1 MSQIFHPSTNT
12 ISRVSLFGLIFFVA
26 FLGWLVMAL
35 DRSSTVTRQ
44 QQILEQP
51 VPFSH
56 DHHVGEVGIDC
67 RYCHST
73 VEKSSFAGMPAT
85 STCMGCH
92 SLLFADAPILEPVR
106 ASLRDN
112 KAIEWTRVY
121 DLPDFV
127 YFNHSIHV
135 AKGIGCTS
143 CHGDIGRM
151 PLTVKAASLQMEW
164 CVACHRDPAAQVRP
178 RSEVFN
184 PRWDPTT
191 LSDAQRAALF
201 AEYRIRDAATLTSCS
216 TCHR

>member
-12 ISRVSLFGLIFFVA
+12 ISRVSLFGLVFFVGLA
-26 FLGWLVMAL
+26 GWLVMAL

-51 VPFSH
+51 IPFSH
-56 DHHVGEVGIDC
+56 DHHVGQVGIDC

-73 VEKSSFAGMPAT
+73 VETRSFAGLPAT
-85 STCMGCH
+85 ATCMGCH
-92 SLLFADAPILEPVR
+92 AVLFADAPILEPVR
-106 ASLRDN
+106 ASLREN
-112 KAIEWTRVY
+112 KPIEWTRVY

-143 CHGDIGRM
+143 CHGEISRM
-151 PLTVKAASLQMEW
+151 PLTLKASSLKMEW
-164 CVACHRDPAAQVRP
+164 CVACHRDPAQHVRP

-184 PRWDPTT
+184 PAWDPAP
-191 LSDAQRAALF
+191 LSQTQRAALVQ
-201 AEYRIRDAATLTSCS
+201 EYRIQRKTSGS
-216 TCHR
+216 VCHR

>member
-12 ISRVSLFGLIFFVA
+12 ISRVSLFGLVFFVG

-85 STCMGCH
+85 ATCMGCH
-92 SLLFADAPILEPVR
+92 SVLFADAPILEPVR
-106 ASLRDN
+106 ASLREN
-112 KAIEWTRVY
+112 EPIEWTRVY

-143 CHGDIGRM
+143 CHGEIGRM
-151 PLTVKAASLQMEW
+151 PLTLKASSLKMEW
-164 CVACHRDPAAQVRP
+164 CVACHRDPAQHVRP

-184 PRWDPTT
+184 PDWDPAT
-191 LSDAQRAALF
+191 LSETQRAALVE
-201 AEYRIRDAATLTSCS
+201 EYRIQSKTSCS
-216 TCHR
+216 VCHR

>member
-12 ISRVSLFGLIFFVA
+12 ISRVSLFGLVFFVG

-35 DRSSTVTRQ
+35 DRSSTVTRE

-51 VPFSH
+51 IPFSH

-85 STCMGCH
+85 ATCMGCH
-92 SLLFADAPILEPVR
+92 SVLFADAPILEPVR
-106 ASLRDN
+106 ASLREN
-112 KAIEWTRVY
+112 KPIEWTRVY